1 MGVLV
6 APFFMATINIPA
18 GWVKDQQLNALSPAP
33 LAEWDQPGQHM
44 NVIRAA
50 KPAAAKAPARKPA
63 ADKPEP
69 QEPSS
74 LDVRKMTRAQIVQ
87 LIKDKNLGPGPD
99 GTGGINPDDFPTL
112 ELLRQAIV
120 EAAMAAVKA
129 ELNQQQEGKCK
140 HLRPSTSS

>member
-1 MGVLV
+1 MGALV

-50 KPAAAKAPARKPA
+50 KAPAGKPAAA
-63 ADKPEP
+63 KPEP

-112 ELLRQAIV
+112 ELLRQAVV
-120 EAAMAAVKA
+120 EAAMLAVKA
-129 ELNQQQEGKCK
+129 ELNKQQEGK
-140 HLRPSTSS
+140 